1 MNLQENIDRMKSM
14 MGLIGEGVDRLTNKL
29 IDKFSKE
36 FNYTRLANPNIEK
49 LNNGLY
55 YVMEYRKNK
64 NTIEVLDNYFSDVF
78 SELHLPQNVYE
89 KIRKDLII
97 GIIKNSEM
105 EPNDDTIICVKGNS
119 FNSKCLDT
127 FYYGGDDFNEDEE
140 KNIEITFNA
149 LDKGHFYVNYLVNY
163 KFGFI
168 EIDGYLKPYNT
179 GRGAVYEFHP
189 DINNDDDDNEAQEYY
204 DENYED
210 IEQEILDEFYK
221 TNPSQK

>member
-1 MNLQENIDRMKSM
+1 MRLQENIDRIKSM
-14 MGLIGEGVDRLTNKL
+14 MGLIGESTDKLTNKL
-29 IDKFSKE
+29 IDNFSKE

-64 NTIEVLDNYFSDVF
+64 NTIEVLDNYFSYVF

-127 FYYGGDDFNEDEE
+127 FYYGGDDFNDDEE
-140 KNIEITFNA
+140 KKIEIFFIP
-149 LDKGHFYVNYLVNY
+149 LDKGHFYVNYLVKY
-163 KFGFI
+163 KFGII
-168 EIDGYLKPYNT
+168 EIDGYFKPYDT
-179 GRGAVYEFHP
+179 GRGINYEFHP
-189 DINNDDDDNEAQEYY
+189 KINDDDEAQEYY

>member
-1 MNLQENIDRMKSM
+1 MKLQENIDRIKSM
-14 MGLIGEGVDRLTNKL
+14 MGLIGESTDKLTNKL
-29 IDKFSKE
+29 IDNFSKE

-64 NTIEVLDNYFSDVF
+64 NTIEVLDNYFSYVF

-119 FNSKCLDT
+119 FNTKCLDT
-127 FYYGGDDFNEDEE
+127 FYYGGDGFNDDEE

-179 GRGAVYEFHP
+179 GRGVNYEFHP
-189 DINNDDDDNEAQEYY
+189 DINDDDEAQEYY
-204 DENYED
+204 DEYYED

>member
-1 MNLQENIDRMKSM
+1 MRLQENIDRIKSM
-14 MGLIGEGVDRLTNKL
+14 MGLIGESTDKLTNKL
-29 IDKFSKE
+29 IDKFSEK
-36 FNYTRLANPNIEK
+36 FNYSIMANPNIEQ
-49 LNNGLY
+49 LDQGTY

-89 KIRKDLII
+89 NIRKDLII
-97 GIIKNSEM
+97 GVIKNSEM
-105 EPNDDTIICVKGNS
+105 KPNSDTIICVKGNS

-127 FYYGGDDFNEDEE
+127 FYYGGDDFNDDEE

-149 LDKGHFYVNYLVNY
+149 LDKGQFYVNYLVNY

-179 GRGAVYEFHP
+179 GRGGDYEFHP
-189 DINNDDDDNEAQEYY
+189 EINDDDEAQEYY
-204 DENYED
+204 DENWET

-221 TNPSQK
+221 TNPN

>member
-1 MNLQENIDRMKSM
+1 MKLQENIDRMKSM
-14 MGLIGEGVDRLTNKL
+14 MGLIGEGTDKLTNKL
-29 IDKFSKE
+29 IDNFSKE

-189 DINNDDDDNEAQEYY
+189 EINDDDEAQEYY
-204 DENYED
+204 DKNYED

>member
-1 MNLQENIDRMKSM
+1 MNLQENIDRIKSM
-14 MGLIGEGVDRLTNKL
+14 MGLIGEGTDKLTNKL
-29 IDKFSKE
+29 IDNFSKE

-64 NTIEVLDNYFSDVF
+64 NTIEVLDNYFSYVF

-127 FYYGGDDFNEDEE
+127 FYYGGDDFNDDEE
-140 KNIEITFNA
+140 KKIEIFFIP
-149 LDKGHFYVNYLVNY
+149 LDKGHFYVNYLVKY
-163 KFGFI
+163 KFGII
-168 EIDGYLKPYNT
+168 EIDGYFKPYDT
-179 GRGAVYEFHP
+179 GRGINYEFHP
-189 DINNDDDDNEAQEYY
+189 KINDDDEAQEYY

>member
-1 MNLQENIDRMKSM
+1 MKLQENIDRMKSM

-55 YVMEYRKNK
+55 YVMSYRKNK

-78 SELHLPQNVYE
+78 SEAGLPQNVYE

-119 FNSKCLDT
+119 FNTKCLDT
-127 FYYGGDDFNEDEE
+127 FYYGGDGFNDDEE
-140 KNIEITFNA
+140 KKIEITFNA

-189 DINNDDDDNEAQEYY
+189 EINDDDEAQEYY
-204 DENYED
+204 DEYYED
-210 IEQEILDEFYK
+210 IEQEILDEFHK

>member
-1 MNLQENIDRMKSM
+1 MKLQENIDRMKSM

-29 IDKFSKE
+29 IDKFSKK
-36 FNYTRLANPNIEK
+36 FNYNIMPNPNIEQ
-49 LNNGLY
+49 LDQGNY
-55 YVMEYRKNK
+55 YVMSYRKNK

-78 SELHLPQNVYE
+78 SEAGLPKNVYE

-119 FNSKCLDT
+119 FNTKCLDT
-127 FYYGGDDFNEDEE
+127 FYYGGDGFNDDEE
-140 KNIEITFNA
+140 KKIEIVFIP
-149 LDKGHFYVNYLVNY
+149 LDKGHFYVNYLINY

-179 GRGAVYEFHP
+179 GRGDDYEFHP
-189 DINNDDDDNEAQEYY
+189 DINNDDDNEAQEYY

-210 IEQEILDEFYK
+210 IEQEILDKFYK

>member
-1 MNLQENIDRMKSM
+1 MKLQENIDRMKSM

-55 YVMEYRKNK
+55 YVMSYRKNK

-78 SELHLPQNVYE
+78 SEAGLPQNVYE

-119 FNSKCLDT
+119 FNTKCLDT
-127 FYYGGDDFNEDEE
+127 FYYGGDDFNDDEE
-140 KNIEITFNA
+140 KKIEITFNA

-189 DINNDDDDNEAQEYY
+189 EINDDDEAQEYY
-204 DENYED
+204 DEYYED
-210 IEQEILDEFYK
+210 IEQEILDEFHK

>member
-1 MNLQENIDRMKSM
+1 MKSM
-14 MGLIGEGVDRLTNKL
+14 MGLIGEGTDKLTNKL
-29 IDKFSKE
+29 IDNFSKE

-64 NTIEVLDNYFSDVF
+64 NTIEVLDNYFSYVF

-127 FYYGGDDFNEDEE
+127 FYYGGDDFNDDEE
-140 KNIEITFNA
+140 KKIEIFFIP
-149 LDKGHFYVNYLVNY
+149 LDKGHFYVNYLVKY
-163 KFGFI
+163 KFGII
-168 EIDGYLKPYNT
+168 EIDGYFKPYDT
-179 GRGAVYEFHP
+179 GRGINYEFHP
-189 DINNDDDDNEAQEYY
+189 KINDDDEAQEYY

>member
-1 MNLQENIDRMKSM
+1 MKLQENIDRMKSM

-55 YVMEYRKNK
+55 YVMSYRKNK

-78 SELHLPQNVYE
+78 SEAGLPQNVYE

-119 FNSKCLDT
+119 FNTKCLDT
-127 FYYGGDDFNEDEE
+127 FYYGGDDFNDDEE
-140 KNIEITFNA
+140 KKIEITFNA

-189 DINNDDDDNEAQEYY
+189 EINDDDEAQEYY
-204 DENYED
+204 DEYYED

>member
-1 MNLQENIDRMKSM
+1 MKLQENINRMKSM
-14 MGLIGEGVDRLTNKL
+14 MGLIGEGTDKLTNKL
-29 IDKFSKE
+29 IDNFSKE

-64 NTIEVLDNYFSDVF
+64 NTIEVLDNYFSYVF

-127 FYYGGDDFNEDEE
+127 FYYGGDDFNDDEE
-140 KNIEITFNA
+140 KKIEIFFIP
-149 LDKGHFYVNYLVNY
+149 LDKGHFYVNYLVKY
-163 KFGFI
+163 KFGII
-168 EIDGYLKPYNT
+168 EIDGYFKPYDT
-179 GRGAVYEFHP
+179 GRGINYEFHP
-189 DINNDDDDNEAQEYY
+189 KINDDDEAQEYY

>member
-1 MNLQENIDRMKSM
+1 MKLQENIDRIKSM
-14 MGLIGEGVDRLTNKL
+14 MGLIGEGTDKLTNKL
-29 IDKFSKE
+29 IDNFSKE

-64 NTIEVLDNYFSDVF
+64 NTIEVLDNYFSYVF

-119 FNSKCLDT
+119 INSKCLDT
-127 FYYGGDDFNEDEE
+127 FYYGGDDFNDDEE
-140 KNIEITFNA
+140 KKIEIFFIP
-149 LDKGHFYVNYLVNY
+149 LDKGHFYVNYLVKY
-163 KFGFI
+163 KFGII
-168 EIDGYLKPYNT
+168 EIDGYFKPYDT
-179 GRGAVYEFHP
+179 GRGINYEFHP
-189 DINNDDDDNEAQEYY
+189 KINDDDEAQEYY